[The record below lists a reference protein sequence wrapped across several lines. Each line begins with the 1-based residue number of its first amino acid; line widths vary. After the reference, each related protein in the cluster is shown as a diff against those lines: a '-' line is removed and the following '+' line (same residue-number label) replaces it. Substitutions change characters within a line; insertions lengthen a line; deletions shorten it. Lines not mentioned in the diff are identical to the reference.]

1 VSYKHTVDPRHAS
14 LREAFDR
21 HALTYDE
28 RFSSLEAT
36 RAIRREIWQIA
47 DSLFPS
53 GSSLLDLGCGTGDD
67 AIHFAQR
74 GMAVTAIDIAPAMIG
89 RLETK
94 AAAAGVRARIE
105 VQVTEI
111 ETFEPRALAFD
122 GVLSDFGAL
131 NSVHNLL
138 ALRKVATRALKP
150 GGSLLL
156 VVMGRLYP
164 LETAVSL
171 LKGDF
176 RRAFRRLQDA
186 PEVAVEGVRV
196 SFHYHSPRDLSSAL
210 GPDFSL
216 QRLLGLRS
224 VLPSVDWDHVSRF
237 LPLGLVGA
245 ADRFA
250 TTFRLTAPLADLYL
264 SIWRYR

>member
-1 VSYKHTVDPRHAS
+1 VDAQHAN

-36 RAIRREIWQIA
+36 RAIRKEIWRIA
-47 DSLFPS
+47 DGLFPS

-74 GMAVTAIDIAPAMIG
+74 GIAVTAIDIAPAMIA

-94 AAAAGVRARIE
+94 AAAAGIRERIDAR
-105 VQVTEI
+105 VGDI
-111 ETFEPRALAFD
+111 ETFEPRAAAFD
-122 GVLSDFGAL
+122 GVVSDFGAL
-131 NSVHNLL
+131 NSVHNLI
-138 ALRKVATRALKP
+138 ALRNLATRALKP
-150 GGSLLL
+150 GAFVLL

-176 RRAFRRLQDA
+176 RRAFRRLRGT
-186 PEVAVEGVRV
+186 PEVAVEGIRV
-196 SFHYHSPRDLSSAL
+196 SFQYHSPRDLSGAL

-224 VLPSVDWDHVSRF
+224 VLPSVDWDHVYRF

-245 ADRFA
+245 VDRFS

>member
-1 VSYKHTVDPRHAS
+1 VDARLAN

-36 RAIRREIWQIA
+36 RAIRQEIWRIA
-47 DSLFPS
+47 DGLFPA
-53 GSSLLDLGCGTGDD
+53 GSSILDLGCGTGDD

-74 GMAVTAIDIAPAMIG
+74 GIAVTAIDIAPAMIA

-94 AAAAGVRARIE
+94 AAAAGIRERID
-105 VQVTEI
+105 VQIADI
-111 ETFEPRALAFD
+111 ESFQPRAAAFD

-131 NSVHNLL
+131 NSVHNLP
-138 ALRKVATRALKP
+138 ALRNLATRALKP
-150 GGSLLL
+150 GACLLL

-176 RRAFRRLQDA
+176 RRAFRRLQCT
-186 PEVAVEGVRV
+186 PEVAVEGIRV
-196 SFHYHSPRDLSSAL
+196 SFRYHSPRDLSGAL

-224 VLPSVDWDHVSRF
+224 VLPSVAWDHLSRF
-237 LPLGLVGA
+237 LPLGLIGV

>member
-1 VSYKHTVDPRHAS
+1 V
-14 LREAFDR
+14 
-21 HALTYDE
+21 TYDE
-28 RFSSLEAT
+28 TFSSLEGT
-36 RAIRREIWQIA
+36 RAIRQEIWQIA
-47 DSLFPS
+47 DDLFPS
-53 GSSLLDLGCGTGDD
+53 GSSVLDLGCGTGDD

-74 GMAVTAIDIAPAMIG
+74 GIAVTAIDIAPAMIA

-94 AAAAGVRARIE
+94 AAAAGIRERIDAR
-105 VQVTEI
+105 VADI
-111 ETFEPRALAFD
+111 ETFEPRVAAFE

-131 NSVHNLL
+131 NSVYNLL
-138 ALRKVATRALKP
+138 ALRNLATRALKP
-150 GGSLLL
+150 GASLML

-176 RRAFRRLQDA
+176 RRAFRRLRCT
-186 PEVAVEGVRV
+186 PEVAVEGIPV
-196 SFHYHSPRDLSSAL
+196 SFQYHSPRHLGSAL

-224 VLPSVDWDHVSRF
+224 VLPSVAWDHVNRY
-237 LPLGLVGA
+237 LPLRLVGA

-250 TTFRLTAPLADLYL
+250 TTFRFTAPLADLYL

>member
-1 VSYKHTVDPRHAS
+1 VDLQHDR

-21 HALTYDE
+21 HAQTYDE
-28 RFSSLEAT
+28 RFSSLAAT
-36 RAIRREIWQIA
+36 KSIRQEIWRIA
-47 DSLFPS
+47 DGLFPP
-53 GSSLLDLGCGTGDD
+53 GSTLLDLGCGTGDD
-67 AIHFAQR
+67 AIHFTQR
-74 GMAVTAIDIAPAMIG
+74 GIAVTAIDIAPAMIS

-94 AAAAGVRARIE
+94 AAAAGIRERID
-105 VQVTEI
+105 VQVADI
-111 ETFEPRALAFD
+111 ESFEPRVAAFD
-122 GVLSDFGAL
+122 GVLSNFGAL
-131 NSVHNLL
+131 NSVYNLP
-138 ALRKVATRALKP
+138 ALRNLATRALKP
-150 GGSLLL
+150 GAHVVL

-176 RRAFRRLQDA
+176 RRAFRRLQCT
-186 PEVAVEGVRV
+186 PEVAVEGIRV
-196 SFHYHSPRDLSSAL
+196 SFQYHSPRDLRVAL

-224 VLPSVDWDHVSRF
+224 VLPSVAWDHVNRF

-250 TTFRLTAPLADLYL
+250 TTFRLTAPFADLYL

>member
-1 VSYKHTVDPRHAS
+1 MSNKQLVDARHAS

-28 RFSSLEAT
+28 RFSSLEST
-36 RAIRREIWQIA
+36 RTIRQEIWRIA
-47 DSLFPS
+47 DGLFPP
-53 GSSLLDLGCGTGDD
+53 GSTLLDLGCGTGDD

-74 GMAVTAIDIAPAMIG
+74 GIAVTAIDIAPAMIA

-94 AAAAGVRARIE
+94 ATAAGIRERIE
-105 VQVTEI
+105 ARVTDI
-111 ETFEPRALAFD
+111 ETFEPRAAAFD

-131 NSVHNLL
+131 NGVHNLI
-138 ALRKVATRALKP
+138 ALRNLATRALKH
-150 GGSLLL
+150 GGSLVL

-171 LKGDF
+171 FKGDF
-176 RRAFRRLQDA
+176 RRAFRRLQGT
-186 PEVAVEGVRV
+186 PEVALEGIRV
-196 SFHYHSPRDLSSAL
+196 SFRYHSPRDLSGAL
-210 GPDFSL
+210 SPDFSL
-216 QRLLGLRS
+216 ERLLGLRS
-224 VLPSVDWDHVSRF
+224 VLPSVEWDHVNRF

-250 TTFRLTAPLADLYL
+250 TRFRLTAPLADLYL